1 MSLIHCSPLFLPLEP
16 LPVMSPATMR
26 SCSRDSCSKHS
37 TSGSSS
43 VALPRSSTTS
53 PASAV
58 SRRKR
63 TAAMR
68 RASHPLAKTPVT
80 MPASDPMPP
89 SVSTSLSLP
98 EDVSSTVNANSE
110 APSQEVLHASW
121 DYESSVLTV
130 SESTS
135 EELQPSLAY
144 QDDRS
149 FDSQM
154 QGSLT
159 FTVESQPMSDLSSSQ
174 QQTN

>member
-16 LPVMSPATMR
+16 LPVMGPATMR
-26 SCSRDSCSKHS
+26 RYSRDSSSKHS

-43 VALPRSSTTS
+43 VALPRSSTTG

-58 SRRKR
+58 ARRKR
-63 TAAMR
+63 TAAVR

-98 EDVSSTVNANSE
+98 EDLSPTVNANSE
-110 APSQEVLHASW
+110 VPSQEVLHDSW
-121 DYESSVLTV
+121 DYETSVLTA

-135 EELQPSLAY
+135 QELQLCSAY
-144 QDDRS
+144 QDDCS
-149 FDSQM
+149 FESQV
-154 QGSLT
+154 QGFLT